1 MVVYPLSNYLPKAFF
16 MTYSFYTQKAS
27 VTPQSEPIPGRES
40 EMIQGKSGGYMF
52 DGGIW
57 TMVRRCLL
65 LGTATDQFYSGKAE
79 LTGQFVDVLRQAIA
93 EDPKRV
99 ADEILYAS
107 DGHAI
112 NNHAPIFAL
121 VLLSMGDRP
130 EAKKAFRDIFQ
141 QVVRTGSHF
150 HEWVSYTKQ
159 VRGIGRNVREVA
171 QGWLLRDDV
180 KWLAY
185 QMLKYQQRM
194 GFSFKDELRL
204 FKPAS
209 VDTLHSH
216 LYRWAVGKPI
226 EFDVFEITE
235 SGEPAIAQDGLDLV
249 RWYEWLKQNQS
260 QGERAVREGGLT
272 HEMVAPI
279 CNMTIDVWQALF
291 EQMPI
296 GALLRNLGSLTEIAV
311 IRFDKVHNLN
321 HIESVLTSPDR
332 LKKGRIHPIDV
343 LKALKTYESG
353 GSLGKSSKTWQKVDR
368 VVDILENAL
377 SLSFETLEPTG
388 KVFLH
393 AVDISGSMSWQANSA
408 IGLTASEIAATMALS
423 TAKAEQ
429 NYIIR
434 GFSTEFKDL
443 GISASDSFLSAC
455 QKASNQT
462 FGGTD
467 ATVAYQWVIA
477 NKVHV
482 DVFCFWTDSESWAGS
497 KHPSQSLA
505 EYRKAVNPKA
515 KAVYTTIASNQIT
528 LVDPKDPL
536 SFDFGGFDPSIP
548 KAIQEIALF

>member
-1 MVVYPLSNYLPKAFF
+1 
-16 MTYSFYTQKAS
+16 MTYSFFTEKATN
-27 VTPQSEPIPGRES
+27 TPQTEPIPFRES

-57 TMVRRCLL
+57 TMVRRCLI
-65 LGTATDQFYSGKAE
+65 LGTATDQFYSGKVE

-121 VLLSMGDRP
+121 VLLSMGDKP

-141 QVVRTGSHF
+141 KVVRTGSHF

-159 VRGIGRNVREVA
+159 LRGIGRVVREA
-171 QGWLLRDDV
+171 AIAWLTRDDV
-180 KWLAY
+180 NWLAY

-194 GFSFKDELRL
+194 GFSFKDELRM
-204 FKPAS
+204 FKPVTKNAELS
-209 VDTLHSH
+209 SLFGWVTDKWTETQKE
-216 LYRWAVGKPI
+216 AC
-226 EFDVFEITE
+226 EIGTE
-235 SGEPAIAQDGLDLV
+235 KGLIY
-249 RWYEWLKQNQS
+249 WYEWLKNNPTE
-260 QGERAVREGGLT
+260 GVKAIREGGLS

-279 CNMTIDVWQALF
+279 CNMSVDVWQALF

-296 GALLRNLGSLTEIAV
+296 GALLRNLGSLTEIGV
-311 IRFDKVHNLN
+311 IRFDKVDNLN
-321 HIESVLTSPDR
+321 RIESVLTDVER
-332 LKKGRIHPIDV
+332 LRKGRIHPIDV

-368 VVDILENAL
+368 VVDILDNAL

-393 AVDISGSMSWQANSA
+393 AIDTSGSMSWNVLPS
-408 IGLTASEIAATMALS
+408 IGLRDSEIAATMALA

-443 GISASDSFLSAC
+443 GITASDSFSSAC
-455 QKASNQT
+455 QKTNNQT

-467 ATVAYQWVIA
+467 ATVAYQWAIA

-482 DVFCFWTDSESWAGS
+482 DVFCFWTDSESWAGFN
-497 KHPSQSLA
+497 HPCQALA
-505 EYRKAVNPKA
+505 QYRKAVNPSA
-515 KAVYTTIASNQIT
+515 KAVYTTISSNQIT

-548 KAIQEIALF
+548 KAIQEIALL

>member
-1 MVVYPLSNYLPKAFF
+1 

-27 VTPQSEPIPGRES
+27 ATPQSEPLLGRES

-57 TMVRRCLL
+57 TMVRRCLI
-65 LGTATDQFYSGKAE
+65 LGTATDQFYSGKVE

-204 FKPAS
+204 FKPKPQTDKQKFLFEWAS
-209 VDTLHSH
+209 
-216 LYRWAVGKPI
+216 GKAHQRESNLALVTENEPI
-226 EFDVFEITE
+226 PQWIGD
-235 SGEPAIAQDGLDLV
+235 QHDLKIV
-249 RWYEWLKQNQS
+249 QWYEWLKRNPD
-260 QGERAVREGGLT
+260 QGEKAVKSGGLT

-279 CNMTIDVWQALF
+279 CNMNVNVWQALF

-296 GALLRNLGSLTEIAV
+296 GALLRNLGSLTEIGV
-311 IRFDKVHNLN
+311 IRFDKVETLN
-321 HIESVLTSPDR
+321 HIESVLTNPDR

-343 LKALKTYESG
+343 LKALKTYGSG

-393 AVDISGSMSWQANSA
+393 AVDISGSMSWTANSA

-455 QKASNQT
+455 RKTANQT
-462 FGGTD
+462 FGGTN
-467 ATVAYQWVIA
+467 ATVAYQWAIA
-477 NKVHV
+477 NKVHI

-497 KHPSQSLA
+497 KHPCQALT
-505 EYRKAVNPKA
+505 EYRKAINPES

-528 LVDPKDPL
+528 LVDPNDPL

-548 KAIQEIALF
+548 KAIQEIALMQ